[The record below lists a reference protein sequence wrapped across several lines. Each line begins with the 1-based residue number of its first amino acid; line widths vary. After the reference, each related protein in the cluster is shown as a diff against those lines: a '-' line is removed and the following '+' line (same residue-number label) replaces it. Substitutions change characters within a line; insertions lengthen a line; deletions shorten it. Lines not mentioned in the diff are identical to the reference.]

1 MTTYSAQAKRI
12 QNLFDDMK
20 SANSDIPGLPKT
32 QPPALKA
39 EFNAETIKQSAED
52 VAETIFAALKNNN
65 SPAPNHGLKVLS
77 STSLQRITQTITLNI
92 AGDLGKFVTAESCE
106 KPVFRAIHSGSV

>member
-1 MTTYSAQAKRI
+1 MLVCYKRFASCTTSLQFSGLKESNRLFQAKRI

-20 SANSDIPGLPKT
+20 SANSELPAVPKS
-32 QPPALKA
+32 QPPVVLKA
-39 EFNAETIKQSAED
+39 EFDSKTIKQSAEE

-77 STSLQRITQTITLNI
+77 CSI
-92 AGDLGKFVTAESCE
+92 
-106 KPVFRAIHSGSV
+106 